1 MGPPRLLRGARTA
14 RVASCALALAILGV
28 VTPLQGWTQA
38 PHRQINAEAVAAF
51 FARMEREPS
60 EKFRLGPVPTDE
72 RKALHR
78 GIAVTSSTMFV
89 KPSGGL
95 AEAYEIGEAR
105 HSMPAWISLGGDWAD
120 EPHLYA
126 SVRHFYDPLQVAG
139 VPFLTDQ
146 LWAHGAYDSPGI
158 EAVTWALDHPD
169 NPFSLRQGLVAYKF
183 AMETPEDVPPPPGL
197 GASHFK
203 TNVSLVPGNA
213 AEQRSLYLARAYRA
227 LGEAM
232 HMIGDM
238 TQPAHVRND
247 SHPMDEP
254 IESAVTTSDVRL
266 AAASPAIDAALRP
279 YLSSAG
285 GMLQAPRALSRQVA
299 LFTNRTFY
307 SMDTIFDRRTGT
319 LPTNGMPPYPSP
331 QFGDLVV
338 RSATVRGFVG
348 KRDVKKLFGRVAGR
362 EVPMAQERLSFH
374 WFDPDHSVVFGP
386 GLETASGFTS
396 KVGPYMIPQAFARE
410 QAAVLLPIAI
420 HACADLMDLFFPT
433 LELKAEYRLEGSGPD
448 GASRRQVV
456 RIEPGMLHHR
466 ERDPAWSAFDLDVA
480 YTGPGALVITRG
492 GKVEATRKLHFR
504 KGLLDTIENVA
515 GKMVK
520 APLRVFVSD
529 GRSALTGEEEL
540 YSFAHGQK
548 LHVEID
554 AGSRH
559 FESPPYELRHE
570 VVIQPRRGVGPPGAT
585 FDFEAHARPEGV
597 YRFEWSWPG
606 AGEVVATEGSTS
618 KVAPVLVREG
628 EYPFTVKLVHPDGTV
643 LAEDRATA
651 AVEKET
657 AAPPTPVAK
666 KGPGRWVLVR
676 QWNDVWK
683 DPRVTSSR
691 ATAEAGVNSA
701 KIHVTVPDRQTT
713 WQFDYAMSWSPLPAS
728 VGRDETFDV
737 TLRLDSIRVP
747 EPRVGWGAEI
757 AVSTG
762 RTEAIRGTAPPKAA
776 NFVSQTTWNGS
787 VLQGGLGSAAR
798 KPPDSRSVT
807 LDLGWRSP
815 EDGDVQVV
823 TVRTWGQGAGSG
835 GNGAAIHFH
844 YEYRFQE

>member
-1 MGPPRLLRGARTA
+1 MGPLRLLNGARPA
-14 RVASCALALAILGV
+14 RVVSCALALAILGI
-28 VTPLQGWTQA
+28 VTPLRGWNQA

-51 FARMEREPS
+51 FAKMEREPS
-60 EKFRLGPVPTDE
+60 EKFRLGPVPADE
-72 RKALHR
+72 RKSLHR
-78 GIAVTSSTMFV
+78 GIAVTSSTLLV
-89 KPSGGL
+89 KPAGGL

-146 LWAHGAYDSPGI
+146 SWAHGAYDSPGI

-169 NPFSLRQGLVAYKF
+169 NPFCLRAGMVAYKL
-183 AMETPEDVPPPPGL
+183 AMETPEDVPPPPAL

-203 TNVSLVPGNA
+203 TNINLVPRDA
-213 AEQRSLYLARAYRA
+213 AEQRSLHLARAYRA

-247 SHPMDEP
+247 SHPVDEP

-266 AAASPAIDAALRP
+266 AAASPLVDAGVRP
-279 YLSSAG
+279 YLASAG
-285 GMLQAPRALSRQVA
+285 GALQAPRALAHQVA

-331 QFGDLVV
+331 QFGSLVV
-338 RSATVRGFVG
+338 RTAQVRGFVG
-348 KRDVKKLFGRVAGR
+348 KRAVTKLFGRVAGR

-386 GLETASGFTS
+386 GLETASRLTS
-396 KVGPYMIPQAFARE
+396 TLGPYMIPQAFARE
-410 QAAVLLPIAI
+410 QAAVLLPVAI
-420 HACADLMDLFFPT
+420 HACADLMELFFPT

-456 RIEPGMLHHR
+456 HIDPGMLHHR
-466 ERDPAWSAFDLDVA
+466 ERDPAWSAFDLDIA
-480 YTGPGALVITRG
+480 YTGPGSLVITRG
-492 GKVEATRKLHFR
+492 TKVEATRKLHFR
-504 KGLLDTIENVA
+504 KGRLDAIEGLS

-529 GRSALTGEEEL
+529 GRSVPSAEEEY

-548 LHVEID
+548 LHIEVD

-585 FDFEAHARPEGV
+585 FDFEARARPEGF

-606 AGEVVATEGSTS
+606 AGEAVATEGSTS
-618 KVAPVLVREG
+618 RVTPVLTREG

-643 LAEDRATA
+643 LAEDRVTA
-651 AVEKET
+651 AVERES
-657 AAPPTPVAK
+657 AAPPTPIVK
-666 KGPGRWVLVR
+666 KGPGRWVLAR

-683 DPRVTSSR
+683 DPRVTRSR
-691 ATAEAGVNSA
+691 ATAEAALRSA
-701 KIHVTVPDRQTT
+701 RIHVTVPDRQTT
-713 WQFDYAMSWSPLPAS
+713 WQFDYSMSWSPLPAS
-728 VGRDETFDV
+728 LERDETFDL

-747 EPRVGWGAEI
+747 EPRVGWGAEV
-757 AVSTG
+757 AVSSG
-762 RTEAIRGTAPPKAA
+762 RSEAILGKPPPKAES
-776 NFVSQTTWNGS
+776 FSGTKWDGR
-787 VLQGGLGSAAR
+787 VLQGGQGSAAR
-798 KPPDSRSVT
+798 KPPYSRSIA
-807 LDLGWRSP
+807 LGLGWRTP
-815 EDGDVQVV
+815 ADGDVQVV
-823 TVRTWGQGAGSG
+823 TVRTWAHGAGAG
-835 GNGAAIHFH
+835 GNSAAIHFH